1 MPFQP
6 LRMTLSSLYGP
17 HVLVCMLTTSEHA
30 HYTMTYSVLGYLLP
44 DPNQGITEL
53 IDNATWWRHI
63 DLNMMSHRCS
73 IGLRSGERGGQ
84 SVVSIPSSSRN
95 YLPASCHMR
104 PDIMMH
110 QEEPRTHCHCKGS
123 KDLFLIPNG
132 SQGSIIYSVQ
142 VSASLHGMPP
152 NRSCCPSNKTQTS
165 QVLYQ
170 TDRLSSPVASI
181 I

>member
-1 MPFQP
+1 MAP
-6 LRMTLSSLYGP
+6 M
-17 HVLVCMLTTSEHA
+17 TTSEHA

-95 YLPASCHMR
+95 YLPASCHMM

-110 QEEPRTHCHCKGS
+110 QEEPRTHCQCKGS
-123 KDLFLIPNG
+123 NNG
-132 SQGSIIYSVQ
+132 CLLDCVFFSPLV
-142 VSASLHGMPP
+142 
-152 NRSCCPSNKTQTS
+152 
-165 QVLYQ
+165 
-170 TDRLSSPVASI
+170 SPVSHRFRVQGDANLP
-181 I
+181 